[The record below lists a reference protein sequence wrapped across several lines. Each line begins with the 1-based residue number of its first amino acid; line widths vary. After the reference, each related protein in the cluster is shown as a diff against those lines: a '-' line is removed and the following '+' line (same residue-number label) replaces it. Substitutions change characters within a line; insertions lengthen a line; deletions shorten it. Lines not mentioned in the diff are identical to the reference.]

1 SSRRIQARRAA
12 PDSSVDSWARRDRTA
27 APCRTEMDRRI
38 SSLVLVGLLVRVG
51 LVVAISGCATVDPW
65 QDARIESE
73 VKARLVAEKD
83 ANLTRLGVVSRQ
95 SVVYLTGDVVSA
107 EHRARAE
114 SVASTG
120 GGVRRVVNALEVR
133 APRAGPST
141 GSP

>member
-1 SSRRIQARRAA
+1 
-12 PDSSVDSWARRDRTA
+12 
-27 APCRTEMDRRI
+27 MDRRI
-38 SSLVLVGLLVRVG
+38 SWLVLVG

-114 SVASTG
+114 SVASTVR
-120 GGVRRVVNALEVR
+120 GVRRVVNALEVR